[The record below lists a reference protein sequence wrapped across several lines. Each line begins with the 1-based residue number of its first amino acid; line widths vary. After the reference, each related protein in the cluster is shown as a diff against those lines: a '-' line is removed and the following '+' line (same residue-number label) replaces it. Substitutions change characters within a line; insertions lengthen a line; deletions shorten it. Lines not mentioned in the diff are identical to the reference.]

1 MPEGKSIFQGAT
13 ASAKAQR
20 WCVRNSWWNQPGEEG
35 GEVTSLLS

>member
-20 WCVRNSWWNQPGEEG
+20 WCVRNSWWNQPGERR
-35 GEVTSLLS
+35 EVRS